1 MKKILLILAIL
12 CPLCIFAQDGS
23 STSSAIELTESTTT
37 FRLPDGTTANSGV
50 YYKYTATESQLLSIT
65 GSSPSFNVNATD
77 SDGNYI
83 STTWSSDYMTTT
95 LPVAGSTTVYL
106 SISTSSDPSTF
117 TYTLSHVAAD
127 VDGGKTE
134 SDPIVAPNDGSS
146 FYIPG
151 YYNNSELTYISYTVP
166 EGENGV
172 LVLNF
177 PQYVYDGSIKE
188 STASTSESFTAS
200 YAANYYTAK
209 VSVEAGKTYIITAG
223 SYYAGMGNF
232 VMTYPKKGDS
242 YDYAFDGAAT
252 NTLPAAAGTYWYQY
266 TPDVEY
272 MIVNSDT
279 EIKNCTISLHYTSYG
294 SLYSQ
299 GNSVSGF
306 FGLRE
311 SVYSGTTYYLKVE
324 KSEATEADETFNIK
338 AEAAQQGD
346 SNYNPIILSNNE
358 FTTPIYN
365 GTYYYQ
371 LTTPSDWEANKWM
384 TINIADTQNSNI
396 RICTS
401 SGSQLASGYGS
412 AKTEATANTT
422 YIFEIAMAEGKNEK
436 TATITYEEVKAGET
450 CSMAIEAENGTN
462 NLAASSPA
470 YYNYTATQTG
480 WLAVTPAVSGITV
493 TFPQSCDQYA
503 SNYDVKTS
511 DNTYKIQATEG
522 TSYIIKL
529 EGATEATTFTVAEED
544 FAEGESC
551 AKPIAIQAGSTTI
564 ATEAGTTWYS
574 FTATQDGMVEI
585 ESNIADYTSGY
596 NDIQVGDCNST
607 SSIKS
612 YDNSTYSY
620 TFTTKKAV
628 TAGDVVLI
636 KVISTSA
643 QTDVTLTVSIRDWN
657 AGEACSKPIE
667 LTAETTTITLD
678 SNASNS
684 QPVWYSANLSAGE
697 FKITSSNWFNMEL
710 YNSCDGAS
718 ALAYSTYSYDYN
730 TYVSTYYI
738 TYTVTEPGV
747 YFIKCTGNYGQ
758 TATVTGNF
766 TDTTGVEDVAASDN
780 AISVVDGKIAVNA
793 DSNVEVVIY
802 NTLGQVVLAKNIAGA
817 ATFEV
822 ESGAY
827 IVRAGDNVKKVYVK

>member
-23 STSSAIELTESTTT
+23 STSTAIELTESTTT
-37 FRLPDGTTANSGV
+37 FQLPDGTTANSGV

-65 GSSPSFNVNATD
+65 GSSSSFNVNATD

-83 STTWSSDYMTTT
+83 STTWSSNYLTTT
-95 LPVAGSTTVYL
+95 LPVAGNATVYL

-117 TYTLSHVAAD
+117 VYTLSHVAAD

-134 SDPIVAPNDGSS
+134 SDPVIAPNDGSS

-151 YYNNSELTYISYTVP
+151 YYNNSALTYISYTVP

-172 LVLNF
+172 LVMNF

-188 STASTSESFTAS
+188 STSSTSESFTAS
-200 YAANYYTAK
+200 YTAGSYTAK

-223 SYYAGMGNF
+223 SYNSGMGTF
-232 VMTYPKKGDS
+232 AMTYPVKGES

-266 TPDVEY
+266 TPDAAY
-272 MIVNSDT
+272 MIVNSAT
-279 EIKNCTISLHYTSYG
+279 EIQNCTISLHYTSYG
-294 SLYSQ
+294 SLYNQ

-306 FGLRE
+306 FGLRQ
-311 SVYSGTTYYLKVE
+311 SVSSGTTYYLQVVKE
-324 KSEATEADETFNIK
+324 EATEADETFNIT

-384 TINIADTQNSNI
+384 TINIADAQNSNI

-422 YIFEIAMAEGKNEK
+422 YIFEIAMVEGKNEK
-436 TATITYEEVKAGET
+436 AVAITYEDVKAGET
-450 CSMAIEAENGTN
+450 CSMAIEAVSGTN

-470 YYNYTATQTG
+470 YYTYTATQTG
-480 WLAVTPAVSGITV
+480 WLAVTPDVSGITV
-493 TFPQSCDQYA
+493 TFPQSCDKYA
-503 SNYDVKTS
+503 SNYEVKTS

-585 ESNIADYTSGY
+585 NSDLSYYASNGN

-607 SSIKS
+607 SSIQY
-612 YDNSTYSY
+612 YDYSTGYK
-620 TFTTKKAV
+620 FTTKKAV
-628 TAGDVVLI
+628 TSGDVILI
-636 KVISTSA
+636 KVIA
-643 QTDVTLTVSIRDWN
+643 KEAATDKTLTVSIRDLN

-697 FKITSSNWFNMEL
+697 FKITSSSWFNMEL
-710 YNSCDGAS
+710 YNSCDGTS
-718 ALAYSTYSYDYN
+718 ALAYSTSSYDYN

-738 TYTVTEPGV
+738 TYTVTEPGI

-758 TATVTGNF
+758 EATVTGNF
-766 TDTTGVEDVAASDN
+766 TDTTGVEDVVASDN
-780 AISVVDGKIAVNA
+780 AISVADGKIAVNA

-827 IVRAGDNVKKVYVK
+827 IVRAGDSVKKVYVK